1 MKRLTYRLLLLT
13 LCVAA
18 IVSCDTRLAPA
29 TRRAAAGTPPT
40 VVIDSPLV
48 NTQVNLGD
56 SIFMLVEVT
65 GGNGLRSLTLSA
77 NALSGVKDLGTFAET
92 PRYNP
97 VSVTFPSG
105 T

>member
-1 MKRLTYRLLLLT
+1 MKRLTHRLLLLA
-13 LCVAA
+13 VAA
-18 IVSCDTRLAPA
+18 AAVISCDTRLAPA

-56 SIFMLVEVT
+56 SIFMLVEVA
-65 GGNGLRSLTLSA
+65 GGNGLRTLTLTA
-77 NALSGVKDLGTFAET
+77 DALTGVKDLGTFAET
-92 PRYNP
+92 PRYNALT
-97 VSVTFPSG
+97 VTFPPG